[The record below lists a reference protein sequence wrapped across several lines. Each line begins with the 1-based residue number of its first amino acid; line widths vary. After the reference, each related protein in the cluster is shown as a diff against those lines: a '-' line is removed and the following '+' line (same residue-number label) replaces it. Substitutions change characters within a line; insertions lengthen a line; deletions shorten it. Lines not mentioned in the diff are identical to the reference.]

1 MTPEPLAALFDAVKT
16 ASQAFA
22 GTEASLVRAPING
35 QPSDVVRLSFPPS
48 TSLYFLPSPFFPEAP
63 PALCIQWGDESER
76 EFRALEWPL
85 DGEPAQKIV
94 SALKTFIASSDRY
107 TSAYGAEPDLPL
119 SLDPDIA
126 QIAGWKRLLTGAP
139 LSPSAPEIAA
149 ERIDPALVAALAG
162 ANILIVGLGSVGS
175 YMAEQFARTGIGA
188 LGLIDHDRVEPAN
201 LSRTAY
207 EQHDIGL
214 TKADALA
221 RKLLNISPEIRLDIC
236 PLELQAIG
244 PEPLRA
250 LFASADL
257 IIAATDDPAA
267 QAQINSCAQ
276 FADKPAIFVGLY
288 RGAKGGE
295 VSISVPGLTPCFR
308 CQVGA
313 IRLAAARNAD
323 TSAAIDYGTGRLQGE
338 MALACDIQHVSSA
351 AIKIAISLLA
361 ALKSVDGPISQFTLG
376 AIQRNMHIL
385 TLAMDPDWWI
395 FPELFQDTPAQYTYQ
410 SMWVTAQ
417 PQVDCPDCSPTATR
431 IDPFPRLARVD
442 ISSLRRLLDTPEP
455 PAEPSP

>member
-1 MTPEPLAALFDAVKT
+1 MPPEPLSQLLAAVET
-16 ASQAFA
+16 ASQSFA
-22 GTEASLVRAPING
+22 GTEATLVRAPING
-35 QPSDVVRLSFPPS
+35 QPSDVVRLSFPPA

-63 PALCIQWGDESER
+63 PALCIQWGDDTER

-85 DGEPAQKIV
+85 DGEPAEKIV
-94 SALKTFIASSDRY
+94 SALQTFVASSDRY
-107 TSAYGAEPDLPL
+107 TTAYGFEPELPL
-119 SLDPDIA
+119 STDEDIA
-126 QIAGWKRLLTGAP
+126 RIAGWKRLLTGAP
-139 LSPSAPEIAA
+139 LSLSAAEIAA
-149 ERIDPALVAALAG
+149 ERIDPALVSALAG

-221 RKLLNISPEIRLDIC
+221 RKLLNISPEIHLDIC

-244 PEPLRA
+244 AEPLRA
-250 LFASADL
+250 LFQNADL
-257 IIAATDDPAA
+257 IIAATDDPTA

-276 FADKPAIFVGLY
+276 FTDKPALFVGLY

-313 IRLAAARNAD
+313 LRLATARNAD

-338 MALACDIQHVSSA
+338 VALACDIQHVSSA

-376 AIQRNMHIL
+376 AIQRNMHML
-385 TLAMDPDWWI
+385 TLAMEPDWWI
-395 FPELFQDTPAQYTYQ
+395 FPDLFRETPAQYAYQ
-410 SMWVTAQ
+410 GMWITAQ
-417 PQVDCPDCSPTATR
+417 AQDDCPDCRPSETR
-431 IDPFPRLARVD
+431 PDPFPRMARVD
-442 ISSLRRLLDTPEP
+442 ISSLRRLLDDPEP